1 MARQFSRCINATAG
15 LSGLQHLM
23 VDRTASCSSKYINAD
38 DDLMGNDEE
47 KMVSDSR
54 LIENKGSKERQR
66 LTTN

>member
-1 MARQFSRCINATAG
+1 
-15 LSGLQHLM
+15 M

-47 KMVSDSR
+47 NMVSDSR
-54 LIENKGSKERQR
+54 LIENKDSKEHQR